1 MPHTTGRMGS
11 SGQPAIGSCR
21 PDSPGVTED
30 GQRLLTADFLSTC
43 AEVLVD
49 AERILDELERAEDSL
64 AVSTP

>member
-1 MPHTTGRMGS
+1 MPHTTGR
-11 SGQPAIGSCR
+11 IGLIRTACHR
-21 PDSPGVTED
+21 LVPPDSPGVTED
-30 GQRLLTADFLSTC
+30 GQRLLTADFLSTY